1 MRRSWQRLR
10 VLGAALGACAVLAAS
25 GAAAEDAR
33 SGWYVGASVGTSR
46 VSDMEQAGRNRDDIC
61 YPDSDCS
68 GGAPEGY
75 RWLYDLDPE
84 SAAAFEVAVGR
95 MFGRWR
101 LELSLSER
109 RNKVKQKFSSISYL
123 DGSRSVPNPASN
135 YRSATRADADR
146 LSTRTLALGVYHDF
160 ALPGSRFTPYLG
172 AGLGVS
178 FVELSGVYFEARY
191 SCANSAPD
199 CANPERYDSR
209 QDVDLADAV
218 LSTHLH
224 AGLDYAL
231 SDRFL
236 LGLKLSY
243 SMVEDAE
250 DAGGYAEHPVP
261 GIKSVTEISG
271 MNHWALT
278 LGVKYLFGE

>member
-10 VLGAALGACAVLAAS
+10 VLGAALGTCAVLAAS

>member
-46 VSDMEQAGRNRDDIC
+46 VSDMEQAGYNDDATC
-61 YPDSDCS
+61 YPDLGCS
-68 GGAPEGY
+68 AGADKGF
-75 RWLYDLDPE
+75 RWIYDLDPE
-84 SAAAFEVAVGR
+84 SAAAFEVAIGR

-123 DGSRSVPNPASN
+123 DGVPVAFNPASG
-135 YRSATRADADR
+135 YASATSVDADR

-199 CANPERYDSR
+199 CEDPERYDSR

-271 MNHWALT
+271 MDHWSLT

>member
-1 MRRSWQRLR
+1 MRRSWERLR
-10 VLGAALGACAVLAAS
+10 VLGAALGACAILAAS
-25 GAAAEDAR
+25 GAAAEEAR
-33 SGWYVGASVGTSR
+33 SGWYVGASVGASR
-46 VSDMEQAGRNRDDIC
+46 ASDMEQAGRNRDVIC

-84 SAAAFEVAVGR
+84 SGAAFEVAVGR

-109 RNKVKQKFSSISYL
+109 KNKVKQKFSSISYL

-135 YRSATRADADR
+135 YRSAARADADR
-146 LSTRTLALGVYHDF
+146 LTTRTLALGVYHDF

-178 FVELSGVYFEARY
+178 FVKLSGVYFEAVY
-191 SCANSAPD
+191 SCV
-199 CANPERYDSR
+199 NPESDCEDPGRYDSR
-209 QDVDLADAV
+209 QDVDLTDAV

-231 SDRFL
+231 SERFL

-243 SMVEDAE
+243 SMVEDME
-250 DAGGYAEHPVP
+250 DASGYAEHPAP
-261 GIKSVTEISG
+261 GIRSVTEISG
-271 MNHWALT
+271 MNHWSLT

>member
-1 MRRSWQRLR
+1 MRRSWDRLR

-25 GAAAEDAR
+25 AAAAETAR
-33 SGWYVGASVGTSR
+33 SGWYVGASVGASR
-46 VSDMEQAGRNRDDIC
+46 VLGMEQAGRNRDATC
-61 YPDSDCS
+61 YPDDNCS

-84 SAAAFEVAVGR
+84 SGAAFEVAVGR

-109 RNKVKQKFSSISYL
+109 KNKVEQKFASLSYL
-123 DGSRSVPNPASN
+123 DGSSSVPNPESN
-135 YRSATRADADR
+135 YRSAARAEADR
-146 LSTRTLALGVYHDF
+146 LTTRTLALGVYHDF

-172 AGLGVS
+172 AGLGAS
-178 FVELSGVYFEARY
+178 FVKLSGVYFESLY
-191 SCANSAPD
+191 SCV
-199 CANPERYDSR
+199 NPESDCENPGRYDSR
-209 QDVDLADAV
+209 QDVDLTDTV
-218 LSTHLH
+218 LSTHFH

-231 SDRFL
+231 SEHFL

-243 SMVEDAE
+243 SMVEDME
-250 DAGGYAEHPVP
+250 DADGYAEHVIP
-261 GIKSVTEISG
+261 GIRSVTEISG
-271 MNHWALT
+271 MNHWSLT